1 MGYGMLG
8 SCIKKIIIAV
18 PFFFLSF
25 FKFLGKC
32 LWICEVCFVD
42 ECICFE
48 CQLGGLNLL
57 LKYQYVFGAYWE
69 AGILPLGEIRKLV
82 AAKYIIRNLTVA
94 NLTNT

>member
-48 CQLGGLNLL
+48 RQRAGLNLL
-57 LKYQYVFGAYWE
+57 LKYQYMQ
-69 AGILPLGEIRKLV
+69 LSLGLTEKQAFFHV
-82 AAKYIIRNLTVA
+82 VKYGN
-94 NLTNT
+94 